1 MKKLLPCAFAQFTV
15 AQYVAAT
22 LLTAFLFVMILP
34 VGVHAEAEG
43 TTLRKGGRVQV
54 SGTGG
59 VGLWVQSGPALT
71 FAGQVVL
78 AEGQVVNV
86 LSGPIRNDGYDWY
99 KITGYDSLGSSGWSA
114 GRWLLPT
121 SRKSIA
127 PPTVSSPTSRSGF
140 RTITLPVL
148 MYHNVGYGWNR
159 YAVTISAFREQ
170 LNWLQ
175 NNGYTTVTLPQV
187 YDYMYEGGKLPSKP
201 VVLTFDDGWASQ
213 WNAVLE
219 LNARG
224 MKGVFFVMGGS
235 IGLSDVQLRRMAGW
249 GHEIEAHS
257 LTHPDLPQLSDGQ
270 LYNEVAGSK
279 KTLESRLG
287 VPIHFFAYPYGS
299 YNGRVIDAV
308 AAAGY
313 RGGIAAWGGGY
324 WTPDQRW
331 TEPRIEISGFAS
343 LQEFAYLVRSAT
355 E

>member
-1 MKKLLPCAFAQFTV
+1 MKMTRIGSNEVGKLVRET
-15 AQYVAAT
+15 
-22 LLTAFLFVMILP
+22 I
-34 VGVHAEAEG
+34 VGRNERSSA
-43 TTLRKGGRVQV
+43 
-54 SGTGG
+54 
-59 VGLWVQSGPALT
+59 
-71 FAGQVVL
+71 
-78 AEGQVVNV
+78 V
-86 LSGPIRNDGYDWY
+86 LSVRKTRNG
-99 KITGYDSLGSSGWSA
+99 TMT
-114 GRWLLPT
+114 P
-121 SRKSIA
+121 
-127 PPTVSSPTSRSGF
+127 
-140 RTITLPVL
+140 
-148 MYHNVGYGWNR
+148 
-159 YAVTISAFREQ
+159 
-170 LNWLQ
+170 
-175 NNGYTTVTLPQV
+175 YTTVSLPQV
-187 YDYMYEGGKLPSKP
+187 YDYTYEGGKLPSKP

-219 LNARG
+219 LNARR
-224 MKGVFFVMGGS
+224 MKGIFFVMGGS
-235 IGLSDVQLRRMAGW
+235 IGLSDAQLRRMAGW